1 MINRVFR
8 ECCDRMKKGAGSEG
22 SNSRSGSSRG
32 IDNGPHQALV
42 PLLDHDLAHVGRAV

>member
-1 MINRVFR
+1 MINRAFR